1 MSNIYYAKRGNKIV
15 RIDDNAIEK
24 YKGAGYIITDMNG
37 KLVTAGTPRGVNQLT
52 SAYAKLTAENE
63 ALKAQVASL
72 QAQLDVLK
80 KASEAPVAEAHKK
93 SRSKKTTE
101 E

>member
-37 KLVTAGTPRGVNQLT
+37 KLVTAGTPRGVNQIT

-63 ALKAQVASL
+63 ALKAQGASL

-80 KASEAPVAEAHKK
+80 KASESPVAEAPKK